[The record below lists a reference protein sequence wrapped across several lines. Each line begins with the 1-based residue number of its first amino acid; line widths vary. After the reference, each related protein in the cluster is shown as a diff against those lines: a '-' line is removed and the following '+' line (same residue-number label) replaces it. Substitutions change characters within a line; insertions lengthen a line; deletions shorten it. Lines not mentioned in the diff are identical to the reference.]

1 MTEPSSSADRS
12 VQSALKT
19 VIEANLARERAIE
32 EAAPRLA
39 GAYFSN
45 GIIFSRSGNGT
56 PHSNGIFFSR
66 VGVATL
72 GVGDPVDA
80 GQLAGQLS
88 GLDEAAFNSFTQ
100 RLLKLQQTKA
110 VSRPTETGQ

>member
-1 MTEPSSSADRS
+1 VTEPSSSANRS
-12 VQSALKT
+12 VQSALKA

-39 GAYFSN
+39 AAFFSN

-66 VGVATL
+66 VGATIE
-72 GVGDPVDA
+72 VRDPVDA

-88 GLDEAAFNSFTQ
+88 GLDEAAFNSFTE

-110 VSRPTETGQ
+110 VSRPTETGND